1 MTKNE
6 ARQRRKIRIR
16 KKISGT
22 AERPRLVIFRSNLHM
37 YAQVVDD
44 LTGATL
50 AATSTLVLSK
60 GGEKVSC
67 NKAGAEA
74 VGKEIARLAKE
85 KSIEKVVFDRNGY
98 LYHAGSRPW
107 PMAPA
112 KAASSSNPERI
123 ALSWNRMNWVSSR
136 RSSP

>member
-50 AATSTLVLSK
+50 AATSTLALSK
-60 GGEKVSC
+60 GGEKVGC

-85 KSIEKVVFDRNGY
+85 KSIEKVSSTVTDISTTQDQGRGRW
-98 LYHAGSRPW
+98 RP
-107 PMAPA
+107 
-112 KAASSSNPERI
+112 
-123 ALSWNRMNWVSSR
+123 R
-136 RSSP
+136 RRPRVLTRRG